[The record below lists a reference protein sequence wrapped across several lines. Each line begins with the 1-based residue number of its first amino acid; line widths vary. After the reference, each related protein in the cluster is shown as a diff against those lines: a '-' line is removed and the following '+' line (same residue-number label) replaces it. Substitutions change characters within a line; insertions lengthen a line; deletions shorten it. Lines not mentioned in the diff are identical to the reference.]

1 VTRYFADLGACFVA
15 LRFSQVTEF
24 DSAPLATG
32 ERPFWNQGAAFVKAE
47 MCYPIRSGHSL
58 DASLSKM
65 LGANEID
72 ARDTRR

>member
-1 VTRYFADLGACFVA
+1 L
-15 LRFSQVTEF
+15 LRRAAIFPVTEF
-24 DSAPLATG
+24 DSAPFAAG
-32 ERPFWNQGAAFVKAE
+32 KRAFWSQGVAFVKTE